1 MAEVAHVES
10 GQQEAGQAE
19 PQGGAPDLSGIEQ
32 RLDQIGSSVAEKLSA
47 FEQRLPQQEQQ
58 PDPFQRNEL
67 GQFAPQGVPGQQ
79 FQGGMQVDP
88 AQQVPGQQPGFDPN
102 NPYQMDPS
110 GQGGYPD
117 PYGVGEMSDQQ
128 AQQVLGQM
136 FQQQLAPIQQQ
147 MQQLAEQNT
156 QLRQDRQ
163 EDLLDRGAA
172 ELEQKYPDLQDETKA
187 NALVEHAGK
196 LAQELGRPDLV
207 GVPSFLELAHKAQL
221 ADERAAGETPATSSP
236 ALESASG
243 ASLAGGE
250 DDPRERIKAA
260 GGKSS
265 LWGV

>member
-19 PQGGAPDLSGIEQ
+19 PQGGVDLSGLEQ
-32 RLDQIGSSVAEKLSA
+32 RLDQIGPSVANQLSE
-47 FEQRLPQQEQQ
+47 FQQQLEQRLPQQQEQQ
-58 PDPFQRNEL
+58 QDPYQRNEL
-67 GQFAPQGVPGQQ
+67 GQFAGA
-79 FQGGMQVDP
+79 DP
-88 AQQVPGQQPGFDPN
+88 TQQVPGQQPGMQPGFDPN
-102 NPYQMDPS
+102 NPYAMDPS
-110 GQGGYPD
+110 AQGAYPD
-117 PYGVGEMSDQQ
+117 PYGVGEMTDQQ

-147 MQQLAEQNT
+147 MQELTKQNQQLVQQHREAE
-156 QLRQDRQ
+156 
-163 EDLLDRGAA
+163 LDRGAA
-172 ELEQKYPDLQDETKA
+172 ELEQKYPDLQDEEKGA
-187 NALVEHAGK
+187 ALVDRAAK
-196 LAQELGRPDLV
+196 LAQEGGRPDLV
-207 GVPSFLELAHKAQL
+207 GEPWFLELAYKAQL

-260 GGKSS
+260 GGKSA

>member
-1 MAEVAHVES
+1 MAEVAHASDAGE
-10 GQQEAGQAE
+10 QEAGQAE
-19 PQGGAPDLSGIEQ
+19 PQGGVDLSGLEQ
-32 RLDQIGSSVAEKLSA
+32 RLDQIGGSVADRLSE
-47 FEQRLPQQEQQ
+47 FEQRLPQQQQEQQ
-58 PDPFQRNEL
+58 QDPYQRNEL
-67 GQFAPQGVPGQQ
+67 GQFAG
-79 FQGGMQVDP
+79 VDP
-88 AQQVPGQQPGFDPN
+88 SQQVPGQQPGFDPQ
-102 NPYQMDPS
+102 NPYGMDPS

-136 FQQQLAPIQQQ
+136 FQQQLAPVQQQ
-147 MQQLAEQNT
+147 MQQLADQNR
-156 QLRQDRQ
+156 QLMQQHQ
-163 EDLLDRGAA
+163 EFELDRGA
-172 ELEQKYPDLQDETKA
+172 EMLEQKYPDLQDETKA
-187 NALVEHAGK
+187 NALVERAGK

-221 ADERAAGETPATSSP
+221 ADDRAEGETPATPSP

-260 GGKSS
+260 GGKSA

>member
-1 MAEVAHVES
+1 MTEVAHVEG

-58 PDPFQRNEL
+58 QQQDPFQRNEL
-67 GQFAPQGVPGQQ
+67 GQFAPQQDPSQQ
-79 FQGGMQVDP
+79 FQGGMQV
-88 AQQVPGQQPGFDPN
+88 PGQQPGGFDPN
-102 NPYQMDPS
+102 NPYPMDPS

-136 FQQQLAPIQQQ
+136 FQQQLAPVQQQ
-147 MQQLAEQNT
+147 MQALADQNKQLMQ
-156 QLRQDRQ
+156 QHQ
-163 EDLLDRGAA
+163 EFELDRGA
-172 ELEQKYPDLQDETKA
+172 EMLEQKYPDLQDETKA

>member
-1 MAEVAHVES
+1 MAEVAHVD
-10 GQQEAGQAE
+10 GGQQQEAGQAE
-19 PQGGAPDLSGIEQ
+19 SQGGAPDLSGIEQ
-32 RLDQIGSSVAEKLSA
+32 RLDQIGSSVAEKLTA

-58 PDPFQRNEL
+58 QDPYQRNEL
-67 GQFAPQGVPGQQ
+67 GQFAGA
-79 FQGGMQVDP
+79 DP
-88 AQQVPGQQPGFDPN
+88 TQQVPGQAPGQMPAQQPSGFDPS
-102 NPYQMDPS
+102 NPYAMDPS

-136 FQQQLAPIQQQ
+136 FQQQLAPVQQQ
-147 MQQLAEQNT
+147 MQQLADQNK
-156 QLRQDRQ
+156 QLMQQHQ
-163 EDLLDRGAA
+163 EFELDRGA
-172 ELEQKYPDLQDETKA
+172 EMLEQKYPDLQDETKA

-250 DDPRERIKAA
+250 DDPRERIKNA
-260 GGKSS
+260 GGPRSA
-265 LWGV
+265 LFGV